1 MKLLNLGCGAR
12 TSARPE
18 VINIDWSPYL
28 WLKRNPLLR
37 RIAPL
42 LLRGEQLQRFKS
54 ISPNIMVHDLRK
66 PLPFP
71 NDSVDAVYHSHVLEH
86 LDRAAAEPFLLE
98 IKRVLR
104 PGGIHRVV
112 VPDFELLCRNYL
124 NHIERAEADP
134 AEAERH
140 EQYIAAIIEQ
150 SVRREA
156 FSTRNLPPAR
166 KWLMNKIF
174 GDARRRGETHQW
186 MYDRISLVALL
197 TKLGFREPRICSF
210 NVSAIPD
217 WNSYGL
223 DSNPDGT
230 PAKKNSLYVEV
241 LK

>member
-12 TSARPE
+12 TCPRQE

-28 WLKRNPLLR
+28 WLKRNPVLR
-37 RIAPL
+37 HVAPL
-42 LLRGEQLQRFKS
+42 VLRGEQLRRFKA
-54 ISPNIMVHDLRK
+54 ISPNILVHDLRK
-66 PLPFP
+66 PLPFS

-86 LDRAAAEPFLLE
+86 FDREFVDGFLLE

-104 PGGIHRVV
+104 PGGIQRIV
-112 VPDFELLCRNYL
+112 VPDFEQLCRHYI
-124 NHIERAEADP
+124 NHISIAETNP
-134 AEAERH
+134 KEAQSH

-156 FSTRNLPPAR
+156 FSTRNLPPIQKR
-166 KWLMNKIF
+166 LLTLLF

-186 MYDRISLVALL
+186 MYDRISIVTLL
-197 TKLGFREPRICSF
+197 TRLGFRDPQICSF
-210 NVSAIPD
+210 NTSAIPD

-223 DSNPDGT
+223 DCNPDGT

-241 LK
+241 RK